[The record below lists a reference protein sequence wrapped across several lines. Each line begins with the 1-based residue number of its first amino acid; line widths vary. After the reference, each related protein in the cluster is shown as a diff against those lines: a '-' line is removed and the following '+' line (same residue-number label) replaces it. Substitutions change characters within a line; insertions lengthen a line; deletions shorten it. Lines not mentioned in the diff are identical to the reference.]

1 MSVMED
7 VEYKDKGRLKPFL
20 KRMFSYTL
28 KYPQWFW
35 RFAAFMVVVAAV
47 DAAFPFIWSKYI
59 DLAVVPAITGA
70 KTGGIE
76 SVDDSVFWW
85 FAAIYV
91 AVAMAQIV
99 GVRLFIKYAGLIEE
113 HVMADLRS
121 GLFRKLQELTY
132 SYYDKNAQGW
142 LLSRITSDTGRVTE
156 VVSWGLVEAIWGIVN
171 IVISLVLLFTCSV
184 ELGLIV
190 AVSLPV
196 LFFVSVRIRML
207 ILRYSRKARKL
218 NSEMTANYNEHI
230 DGVAVNKS
238 TSQEHRVISEFDEL
252 SGQMKWASY
261 KASYYTAMYMPLVI
275 FLGAIVA
282 VIVMGRAGALE
293 ISGDPEM
300 TVGVFAMAVM
310 YATNVFIPIFDISVF
325 YAMAQGAISAG
336 ERIFTLLDEEPEIE
350 DSPDAKQFDSIRG
363 DVEFENVTFQYS
375 AEKTV
380 LHDVS
385 FSVPAGKTVALVGDT
400 GGGKSTIVRLIGR
413 YYDIHSGRVLIDGID
428 IRDRTRSSLR
438 KQMGVVLQTPHVFSG
453 TIRDNIAYG
462 NNSCTEERIH
472 EVLRLAGAEDMIA
485 RLSERVGESGDGLS
499 SGEKQLISIA
509 RALLVDPRI
518 LIMDEATSSVDTLTE
533 ARIQQGIANIV
544 KGRTAFIIAHRLS
557 TIRNAD
563 IIMVVRKGEIIEK
576 GTHASLM
583 ASKGVYHRLY
593 TLQLQDE
600 STEQALNTV
609 GSAT

>member
-1 MSVMED
+1 MSTMED
-7 VEYKDKGRLKPFL
+7 VEYIDKGRLKPFL
-20 KRMFSYTL
+20 TRMFSYSLT
-28 KYPQWFW
+28 YPQWFW

-47 DAAFPFIWSKYI
+47 DAVFPFIWAQYL
-59 DLAVVPAITGA
+59 DMAVIPSIEVA
-70 KTGGIE
+70 KTDGFE
-76 SVDDSVFWW
+76 AVDISVFWM
-85 FAAIYV
+85 FLGIYLFVAASQVI
-91 AVAMAQIV
+91 
-99 GVRLFIKYAGLIEE
+99 GVRLFIRYAGLIEE

-121 GLFRKLQELTY
+121 GLFKKLQELTY

-171 IVISLVLLFTCSV
+171 IIISLILLFTCSV

-190 AVSLPV
+190 AVSLPI

-238 TSQEHRVISEFDEL
+238 TSQEQRVISEFDDL

-275 FLGAIVA
+275 FLGAVVA
-282 VIVMGRAGALE
+282 VVVMGRAGMLE

-300 TVGVFAMAVM
+300 SIGVFAMAVM
-310 YATNVFIPIFDISVF
+310 YATNIFIPIFDISVF

-336 ERIFTLLDEEPEIE
+336 ERIFSLLDEDPEIK
-350 DSPDAKQFDSIRG
+350 DAPDATDFDSIRG
-363 DVEFENVTFQYS
+363 DVEFQNVSFKYNDD
-375 AEKTV
+375 KVV
-380 LHDVS
+380 LNNIS
-385 FSVPAGKTVALVGDT
+385 FSVQAGKSVALVGDT

-413 YYDIHSGRVLIDGID
+413 YYDIQSGSITVDGID
-428 IRDRTRSSLR
+428 IRSKTRASLR
-438 KQMGVVLQTPHVFSG
+438 RQMGVVLQTPHVFSG
-453 TIRDNIAYG
+453 TIRENIAYG
-462 NNSCTEERIH
+462 NEDASEERIH
-472 EVLRLAGAEDMIA
+472 EVLTLAGAQDMIG
-485 RLSERVGESGDGLS
+485 RLDEVVGEAGDGLS

-533 ARIQQGIANIV
+533 AKIQRGIANIV
-544 KGRTAFIIAHRLS
+544 KGRTSFIIAHRLS

-563 IIMVVRKGEIIEK
+563 TIMVVRKGEIIER
-576 GTHASLM
+576 GSHSELM
-583 ASKGVYHRLY
+583 RAKGVYHRLY
-593 TLQLQDE
+593 TLQLTEE
-600 STEQALNTV
+600 STEKVLSSA